1 MDGGE
6 INELRFGFRH
16 GWGKG
21 CSASPTPGTS
31 AGTALQYI
39 LIMDRENQKG
49 EKALTSTGNQS
60 IEPFHQEKKKKKKM
74 YPERRFEIHRLLGFE
89 ANLYLRPAESHYCS
103 INLQEVDSPLL
114 GLLKALGAPGWQ

>member
-1 MDGGE
+1 MDGGGE

-60 IEPFHQEKKKKKKM
+60 IEPFHQEKKKKRCTLK
-74 YPERRFEIHRLLGFE
+74 EDSRFTGFWD
-89 ANLYLRPAESHYCS
+89 LRQISTCAQRKV
-103 INLQEVDSPLL
+103 ITVPLTCR
-114 GLLKALGAPGWQ
+114 K